1 MTAAASPSPRWLLAL
16 HSSSDLLGLGL
27 QPLGRADPPELAVFP
42 GGRDLSSGLLV
53 ALEQLLP
60 AAAWPSL
67 GRLAVATG
75 PGGFTGTRLTVT
87 LARTLA
93 QQLGIPL
100 DGVGSFHLMAERLLA
115 SDPSQETGPLAL
127 VQELPRHG
135 WVAGLYGPDSSAPGG
150 VAELRVPRLYRT
162 EDDLEEAMGAA
173 RRHPAV
179 AQVPHDVAH
188 LLRHSQAAALAQRPG
203 PWQPVLP
210 LYPTSPVE
218 GGHR

>member
-1 MTAAASPSPRWLLAL
+1 MNAAASQSRRWVLAL
-16 HSSSDLLGLGL
+16 HSSSDLLGVGL
-27 QPLGRADPPELAVFP
+27 QPLGQADPPELAVFP

-53 ALEQLLP
+53 ALEQVLP

-67 GRLAVATG
+67 ARVAVATG
-75 PGGFTGTRLTVT
+75 PGGFTGTRLSVT

-100 DGVGSFHLMAERLLA
+100 DGVGSFHLVAERLLA
-115 SDPSQETGPLAL
+115 GDLSQPTGPLAL

-135 WVAGLYGPDSSAPGG
+135 WVAGLYGPDPSAPGG
-150 VAELRVPRLYRT
+150 VAELRVPRLYRS
-162 EDDLEEAMGAA
+162 EADLEEAMGAA
-173 RRHPAV
+173 PRHPAV
-179 AQVPHDVAH
+179 ALVPQDVEH
-188 LLRHSQAAALAQRPG
+188 LLRHAQASAVAERPG

-218 GGHR
+218 GGRL